1 MKNVKQASKHLGHW
15 CFLQRVLFFL
25 FVSTCKHLSSS
36 ASMVAGMIPRTP
48 PPSMLKIVILRPRS
62 PLGCSTSSSS
72 NAFDMVA
79 CLMLQG
85 SIENNDQ
92 VRRKLGVEDNRE
104 E

>member
-1 MKNVKQASKHLGHW
+1 
-15 CFLQRVLFFL
+15 
-25 FVSTCKHLSSS
+25 
-36 ASMVAGMIPRTP
+36 MVAGMIPRTP

-79 CLMLQG
+79 CPMLQG
-85 SIENNDQ
+85 LIENNDQ
-92 VRRKLGVEDNRE
+92 VRRKLGVEDNGE